1 MTAKLRLFKLVLF
14 HARIGLG
21 VRSLI
26 FLVVMLLL
34 SGFIFWSMP
43 YLGTDGSAIFAPV
56 TLSMVDQ
63 DDSLLSRKLI
73 EQLGRMSLVE
83 QVFTEPLADGLAR
96 LERNEALL
104 VLVIPEDFYEI
115 SMRNEIRPPITVHL
129 NPRQPVE
136 AALFV
141 RMLDNLAASIEGMQ
155 ASYFAF
161 ASQMR
166 PLYDD
171 TGAFIR
177 QMDQAASHVAFQVL
191 GRRSVV
197 EIDESG
203 KFNTVYHVIS
213 NLVCLL
219 ALQTCLLLVTQ
230 IQHER
235 TTGIRDRLILAGAGP
250 WQLLAARQLVG
261 LFWLAAGCL
270 PLLSGLYRAFPAADH
285 LTITVT
291 VLALYWIFALVC
303 QAVANW
309 ARPGDG
315 VILGVWLT
323 ILAMLLA
330 GGSIYPAPLLPEILR
345 EAGKI
350 TPAYWAARTLYRA
363 LEGQAVQPQ
372 AVWAAAAM
380 AVPATLA
387 AYASYRSRQAV
398 IRPGDLS

>member
-14 HARIGLG
+14 HARVSLGL
-21 VRSLI
+21 RSLVF
-26 FLVVMLLL
+26 FLVMLLL

-73 EQLGRMSLVE
+73 EQLGQMSLVE
-83 QVFTEPLADGLAR
+83 QVYTEPLADGLAR
-96 LERNEALL
+96 LDRNEALL

-166 PLYDD
+166 PLFDD
-171 TGAFIR
+171 TDTFIR
-177 QMDQAASHVAFQVL
+177 LMDRAASHVAFQVL
-191 GRRSVV
+191 GRRAVV
-197 EIDESG
+197 EIDEGG
-203 KFNTVYHVIS
+203 KLNTVYHVIS

-219 ALQTCLLLVTQ
+219 ALQACLLLVTQ
-230 IQHER
+230 IQQER
-235 TTGIRDRLILAGAGP
+235 TSGVRDRLILAGVSP

-261 LFWLAAGCL
+261 LFWLSAGCL
-270 PLLSGLYRAFPAADH
+270 PLLAGLVRAFPAAH
-285 LTITVT
+285 RLTIAVT
-291 VLALYWIFALVC
+291 VLVLYWIFALVC

-315 VILGVWLT
+315 VILGIWLA

-330 GGSIYPAPLLPEILR
+330 GGSIYPSALLPAALR

-363 LEGQAVQPQ
+363 LDGQAAQPQ
-372 AVWAAAAM
+372 AMWAAFVM

-387 AYASYRSRQAV
+387 AYASYRSRSAV
-398 IRPGDLS
+398 IRAGDLS